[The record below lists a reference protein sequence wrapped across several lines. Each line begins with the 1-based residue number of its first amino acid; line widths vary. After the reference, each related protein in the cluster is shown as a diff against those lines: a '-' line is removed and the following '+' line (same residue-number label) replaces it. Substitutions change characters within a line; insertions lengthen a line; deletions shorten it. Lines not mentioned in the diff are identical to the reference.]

1 MREPYD
7 IRDSHS
13 SCKKLIMNINQYL
26 SHYNSH
32 YTLYEKQIE
41 FTKSTAFSRKVI

>member
-32 YTLYEKQIE
+32 YTLYEKTDRIHKE
-41 FTKSTAFSRKVI
+41 YSVFS